1 MPEAWHSKLRGA
13 QARSLAWK
21 GNPIL
26 AFTSQD
32 SPFWHVSSPFWHVC
46 CASAVVFA
54 TSLHHTYDAKGDAST
69 DLIHKKL
76 MRSQLAD
83 ANIQSALF
91 LHPYASLALCETR
104 LDPPPLDSFSQSC
117 THALSPP
124 LCPFL
129 LTICKITFLLTLL

>member
-1 MPEAWHSKLRGA
+1 VPEAWHSKLRGA

-54 TSLHHTYDAKGDAST
+54 TSKRMMQNATPVLT
-69 DLIHKKL
+69 
-76 MRSQLAD
+76 
-83 ANIQSALF
+83 
-91 LHPYASLALCETR
+91 
-104 LDPPPLDSFSQSC
+104 SC
-117 THALSPP
+117 
-124 LCPFL
+124 
-129 LTICKITFLLTLL
+129 